1 MVTIILFF
9 AEMEHTAIVRQ
20 NLSPTKRQPVGLR
33 RVTGSKLLEELRD
46 KYQVTRDETARSK

>member
-9 AEMEHTAIVRQ
+9 AEMEHTAIVKQ
-20 NLSPTKRQPVGLR
+20 NLSPTKRQAVGLR

>member
-1 MVTIILFF
+1 
-9 AEMEHTAIVRQ
+9 MEHTAIVRQ

-46 KYQVTRDETARSK
+46 KYQVARDETARSK

>member
-1 MVTIILFF
+1 
-9 AEMEHTAIVRQ
+9 MEHTAIVRQ

-33 RVTGSKLLEELRD
+33 RFTGSKLLEELRD